1 MPSKVTP
8 LDKVPKDSP
17 LLQVISYELS
27 PMFAGHERYNPDDL
41 VTRRGLRI
49 YRAMY
54 NDEQVKAVTQ
64 FKRDAVTSRGYQF
77 VWDAYTSLPDEEK
90 VMRQRVF
97 ERALRDI
104 RGSFEDGLNAI
115 AKGRIYGYSLTE
127 MIFDNIKVEGK
138 TYVGLN
144 KLMPRDPGTFVF
156 YTDEFGVL
164 EKVVQRVAAKE
175 IEVKLDK
182 FIHYVHAPDEDVW
195 YGASDLR
202 QAYRSWYMKD
212 QTVKLYAT
220 YLERYAG
227 GFTSLSLD
235 QSAGITAGSP
245 QHEALKNILRNLRNM
260 TGIILPPGVTMDVHM
275 PGSTAEYRE
284 ALHYFDLGI
293 AKSLLVPNLLGL
305 SYNDGAGSLAQSQTH
320 LEAFFW
326 TLNADARRLEACLNE
341 QLFRRLGDMN
351 WGDSEYP
358 QFKFRPSSNEHIKW
372 LIDTWKSLVDARA
385 VIPTEEDEKRFR
397 EILDMPA
404 REEDSVPMMV
414 ANNDIMAE
422 NGMLPDP
429 SQLGGPGQQG
439 GQRPQPGQ
447 QAAGKPPLDLQ
458 SSGRDRAANQP
469 RFSLSSALRA
479 QGVPEQARVFT
490 DPAEALRAAVSVQQ
504 ARGGQAAV
512 VKLKLTDEQAQRLI
526 GDRQGRLFTQDAVR
540 PWQIDLITEI
550 DRNA

>member
-1 MPSKVTP
+1 
-8 LDKVPKDSP
+8 
-17 LLQVISYELS
+17 
-27 PMFAGHERYNPDDL
+27 
-41 VTRRGLRI
+41 
-49 YRAMY
+49 
-54 NDEQVKAVTQ
+54 
-64 FKRDAVTSRGYQF
+64 
-77 VWDAYTSLPDEEK
+77 
-90 VMRQRVF
+90 
-97 ERALRDI
+97 
-104 RGSFEDGLNAI
+104 
-115 AKGRIYGYSLTE
+115 
-127 MIFDNIKVEGK
+127 
-138 TYVGLN
+138 
-144 KLMPRDPGTFVF
+144 
-156 YTDEFGVL
+156 
-164 EKVVQRVAAKE
+164 VAAKE
-175 IEVKLDK
+175 IEVKLEK

-284 ALHYFDLGI
+284 ALHYWDLGI

-414 ANNDIMAE
+414 ASNDIMAE

-429 SQLGGPGQQG
+429 SQLGGPGQPG